1 MKRIFILI
9 FVALFFASMQSN
21 AQFGKNFQEEQKSQ
35 FQKRMFLGGGI
46 GFWIWPR
53 EGYVYVSP
61 MLGYHL
67 SPSFDV
73 GTRVIYSYYWYNY
86 NGLKFDEHDYGAGVF
101 ARYYLFFFK
110 DLFIHAEYE
119 FLSHEEPVNLIY
131 YPSPRDEWEYD
142 MNRVPLHNIYV
153 GGGYRQWI
161 SNSAFVSILIL
172 FNLNE
177 TEYAP
182 NNPIIR
188 IGFGVGL

>member
-1 MKRIFILI
+1 MKLKLILI
-9 FVALFFASMQSN
+9 VLLVFTGLFNIQ
-21 AQFGKNFQEEQKSQ
+21 AQFGKDFQEEKQPQ
-35 FQKRMFLGGGI
+35 LQKRFFLGGGI

-61 MLGYHL
+61 LLGYHI

-73 GTRVIYSYYWYNY
+73 GVRLSYSYYWYNY
-86 NGLKFDEHDYGAGVF
+86 SGLKFDENDYGGGVF
-101 ARYYLFFFK
+101 GRYYLFFFQ

-119 FLSHEEPVNLIY
+119 FLSHEEPTNIY
-131 YPSPRDEWEYD
+131 FTPPDIYTYT
-142 MNRVPLHNIYV
+142 MKRVPLHNIYV
-153 GGGYRQWI
+153 GAGYRQWI
-161 SNSAFVSILIL
+161 SQNAFVSLLVL